1 MSTPILQV
9 QNLST
14 HFITRKGVLKAVDDV
29 SFTVGER
36 EIVGLVG
43 ESGSGKSITGFS
55 ILGLIDPPGRITA
68 GKILFKGEDLLGLPQ
83 TAMRAIRGK
92 RIAMIFQDPMM
103 TLNPVLSVG
112 TQMIEAVQAHDR
124 VSKADARARA
134 RDALG
139 LVGIA
144 SPEER
149 LDSYPHQFS
158 GGMRQRV
165 AIAIALLHRP
175 DLIIADEP
183 TTALD
188 VTIQSQ
194 ILFEIKRLATEFG
207 MALIWIS
214 HDLGVVAGLADR
226 IMVMYAGRIVEA
238 GGVDGVL
245 DAPRHPY
252 TAGLLNAIPAA
263 VPRGEPLRP
272 IRGVA
277 PSPLSRPEGCAFRD
291 RCDRATDICRTEPPA
306 EADGART
313 WRCFHPL
320 SLPQNGRAA

>member
-1 MSTPILQV
+1 MTTPVLEV
-9 QNLST
+9 TNLST
-14 HFITRKGVLKAVDDV
+14 HFPTRRGIVKAVDDV
-29 SFTVGER
+29 SFSVGSR

-55 ILGLIDPPGRITA
+55 ILGLVDPPGKVVSGTIR
-68 GKILFKGEDLLGLPQ
+68 FQGEDLTRLPQ
-83 TAMRAIRGK
+83 RAMRTIRGK

-103 TLNPVLSVG
+103 TLNPVLSIG
-112 TQMIEAVQAHDR
+112 TQMIEAVLAHDN
-124 VSKADARARA
+124 VTKAEARRRS

-139 LVGIA
+139 MVGIA

-149 LDSYPHQFS
+149 LDAYPHQFS

-175 DLIIADEP
+175 DLLIADEP

-194 ILFEIKRLATEFG
+194 ILFEIKRLAHEFS

-214 HDLGVVAGLADR
+214 HDLGVVAALADR
-226 IMVMYAGRIVEA
+226 VMVMYAGRIVEA
-238 GGVDGVL
+238 GPVDDVL
-245 DAPRHPY
+245 SDPAHPY
-252 TAGLLNAIPAA
+252 TVGLMRAIPAA

-272 IRGVA
+272 IPGMA
-277 PSPLSRPEGCAFRD
+277 PSPLARPSGCSFRD
-291 RCDRATDICRTEPPA
+291 RCDRVTALCATDPRLDVVA
-306 EADGART
+306 ARE
-313 WRCFHPL
+313 WRCFHPN
-320 SLPQNGRAA
+320 QGRVAC

>member
-1 MSTPILQV
+1 MTSAGTPVLEV
-9 QNLST
+9 KNLCT
-14 HFITRKGVLKAVDDV
+14 HFMTRRGVLKAVDDV

-55 ILGLIDPPGRITA
+55 ILGLVDPPGRVVS
-68 GKILFKGEDLLGLPQ
+68 GQILFNGEDLLKMSPV
-83 TAMRAIRGK
+83 AMRAIRGK

-112 TQMIEAVQAHDR
+112 TQMVETVLAHDK
-124 VSKADARARA
+124 VSRAEARQRS

-139 LVGIA
+139 LVGIP

-149 LDSYPHQFS
+149 LDAYPHQFS

-194 ILFEIKRLATEFG
+194 ILFEIKRLAVEFG

-214 HDLGVVAGLADR
+214 HDLGVVAALADR
-226 IMVMYAGRIVEA
+226 IMVMYAGKIVEA
-238 GGVDGVL
+238 GQVDGVL
-245 DAPRHPY
+245 SEPRHPY
-252 TAGLLNAIPAA
+252 TSGLLSAVPAA

-272 IRGVA
+272 IPGFA
-277 PSPLSRPEGCAFRD
+277 PSPLARPSGCAFRD
-291 RCDRATDICRTEPPA
+291 RCVRATDICATEPVQSIA
-306 EADGART
+306 AGREF
-313 WRCFHPL
+313 RCFHPHL
-320 SLPQNGRAA
+320 WSAA